1 MSQRFNEENED
12 IRHSP
17 KNSVDNFAEKDYNY
31 FTESEEFYKLFPT
44 EAARGTFRRSLANK
58 TNGMRDGETKNI
70 YVVGYIFEA
79 TGYLQGEIIA
89 EYSNK
94 TKHLLEVNRSDYNTI
109 GEDKETVALWVENVR
124 DADRRSGSD
133 SDLSN
138 GGRPSSDDRLLASQS
153 KRNSSRDN
161 ERIREAF
168 ETKEEVER
176 IVKQLKELYGISD
189 DEILKYVGDEYSYE
203 KWSRKTVDPITS
215 REELAKALSK
225 VARRD

>member
-1 MSQRFNEENED
+1 MIPRTRLILGNNREFTDALKDMGYDGTIQSEYGDEAVAFYPNQIKSVDPVTYDDEGNVIPLQQRFNSENED

-58 TNGMRDGETKNI
+58 TNGMRDGETKTI

-138 GGRPSSDDRLLASQS
+138 GG
-153 KRNSSRDN
+153 
-161 ERIREAF
+161 
-168 ETKEEVER
+168 
-176 IVKQLKELYGISD
+176 
-189 DEILKYVGDEYSYE
+189 
-203 KWSRKTVDPITS
+203 
-215 REELAKALSK
+215 
-225 VARRD
+225 